1 MASGNKRIQKEFG
14 EVSQNPPTGIKVSL
28 IDDDIHNWSVL
39 LDGPEGSPYAGGKFK
54 LHLNLPTEYPF
65 KPPTV
70 TFKTRIWHP
79 NVTFDDKGSI
89 CIGIL
94 KTDAWKPSSKIMSVL
109 TAVQQLLVEPVP
121 DDAVEASAG
130 EKFKNNRKEFD
141 KEAKEYTKKY
151 AK

>member
-1 MASGNKRIQKEFG
+1 M
-14 EVSQNPPTGIKVSL
+14 
-28 IDDDIHNWSVL
+28 
-39 LDGPEGSPYAGGKFK
+39 LDGPEGSPYAVWNPYLPPSPLVLDAAILTLRHQGGKFK
-54 LHLNLPTEYPF
+54 LHLNLPAEYPF

-79 NVTFDDKGSI
+79 NVTFDEKGSI

-121 DDAVEASAG
+121 DDAVEAAAG

-141 KEAKEYTKKY
+141 KEAREYTKKY